1 MKHLDEYRDLQ
12 LSEGI
17 ARKIHAISSRE
28 VSFMEFCGGHTVTIA
43 RYGIESLLPR
53 QVRLLSGPGCPVC
66 VTPMELIDTLI
77 VLAGLPGFIVA
88 SYGDMIRVPGSR
100 SSLALART
108 RGAEVR
114 IVYSSY
120 DAVEIAC
127 QEPERQIVFFG
138 IGFETTAPATA
149 AAVLRARSLDLD
161 NFTVISAH
169 KTTPGIIKA
178 LLDTDELKL
187 DGMIC
192 PGHVSVITGT
202 KPFIYAAEERGVPCV
217 ITGFE
222 PLDVLQSVLM
232 LVEQVEQGHSKVEI
246 QYRRGVR
253 PGGNARARQIMD
265 EVFESTESNWRGLG
279 VVPGTGL
286 ALRPEF
292 RRWDALG
299 RFQVEVPETVE
310 PAGCICGLILRGV
323 ASPTDCPLYGK
334 RCTPSS
340 PVGACMVSSEGACQ
354 AHYHWHNNGKKRK
367 LEVN

>member
-1 MKHLDEYRDLQ
+1 MKHLDEYRDLR
-12 LSEGI
+12 LSEGV

-28 VSFMEFCGGHTVTIA
+28 VSFMEFCGGHTVTIV
-43 RYGIESLLPR
+43 RYGIESLLPER
-53 QVRLLSGPGCPVC
+53 VRLLSGPGCPVC
-66 VTPMELIDTLI
+66 VTPIELIDTLI
-77 VLAGLPGFIVA
+77 ALVSQLGLTAA
-88 SYGDMIRVPGSR
+88 SYGDMLRVPGSR
-100 SSLALART
+100 SSLALERG
-108 RGAEVR
+108 RGADVR

-120 DAVEIAC
+120 DAVEIARR
-127 QEPERQIVFFG
+127 EPERQVVFFG

-149 AAVLRARSLDLD
+149 AAVLRARELDLD

-169 KTTPGIIKA
+169 KTIPGIIKA

-187 DGMIC
+187 DGLIC

-202 KPFIYAAEERGVPCV
+202 KPYIYAAEERGVPCV

-232 LVEQVEQGHSKVEI
+232 MVEQVEQGRSEVEI

-253 PGGNARARQIMD
+253 PGGNARARRIMD
-265 EVFESTESNWRGLG
+265 EVFESTESNWRGIG

-292 RRWDALG
+292 RRWDALD
-299 RFQVEVPETVE
+299 RFRVEVPETIE
-310 PAGCICGLILRGV
+310 PAGCICGRILRGV
-323 ASPTDCPLYGK
+323 ASPADCPLYRK

-354 AHYHWHNNGKKRK
+354 ARYRWRK
-367 LEVN
+367 TCVE